1 MKSPRSLPEHIRE
14 LEERLLRPDVR
25 RSSQALDKLLGDEFI
40 EFASDGTAY
49 DKARVIDALQAESLC
64 RRSITEFRL
73 VALSEEVVHATYR
86 IAKRGDTSQEPTVS
100 LRSSI
105 WRERDGRWQL
115 VFHQGTICVAP

>member
-49 DKARVIDALQAESLC
+49 DKARVIDALQAESPYQ
-64 RRSITEFRL
+64 RSITEFRL
-73 VALSEEVVHATYR
+73 VALAEGVMHATYR
-86 IAKRGDTSQEPTVS
+86 ISKLGDTSQEPAVS

-105 WRERDGRWQL
+105 WKERDGRWQL
-115 VFHQGTICVAP
+115 IFHQGTICVAP